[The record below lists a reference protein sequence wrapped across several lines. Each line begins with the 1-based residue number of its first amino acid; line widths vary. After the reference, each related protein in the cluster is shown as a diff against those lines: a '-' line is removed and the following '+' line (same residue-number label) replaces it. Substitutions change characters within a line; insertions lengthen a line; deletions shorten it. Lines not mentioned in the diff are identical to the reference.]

1 MVHVLIISEAKK
13 GAKKMKIMEIDLQN
27 IALIKLRGKL
37 DIDSVQAVV
46 KKAHD
51 LLDKNRFRVI
61 IDIGKV
67 QTNDLCLISL
77 SNFLNEFKK
86 KAGIIKILPSSRGG
100 LMKIELYKLPMAM
113 SMSVYNTNLH

>member
-1 MVHVLIISEAKK
+1 MVHVLIIGEAKK
-13 GAKKMKIMEIDLQN
+13 GAYKMKIMEVDLQN

-37 DIDSVQAVV
+37 DIDSVKTVV

-67 QTNDLCLISL
+67 QTNDVCLISL

-86 KAGIIKILPSSRGG
+86 KEGIIKILPSSRGG
-100 LMKIELYKLPMAM
+100 LMKIELYKLPMGM
-113 SMSVYNTNLH
+113 SMSVYNTNFH

>member
-1 MVHVLIISEAKK
+1 
-13 GAKKMKIMEIDLQN
+13 MKIMEVDLQN

-37 DIDSVQAVV
+37 DIDSVKTVV

-67 QTNDLCLISL
+67 QTNDVCLISL

-86 KAGIIKILPSSRGG
+86 KEGIIKILPSSRGG
-100 LMKIELYKLPMAM
+100 LMKIELYKLPMGM
-113 SMSVYNTNLH
+113 SMSVYNTNFH